1 MKKRHTIDLDADE
14 IKTLLAVAK
23 RCNATAR
30 AGIYSGRPSWRA
42 LLREIAAGR
51 VVCRDKLKKP

>member
-42 LLREIAAGR
+42 LLREIASGR
-51 VVCRDKLKKP
+51 VVCRDRLK